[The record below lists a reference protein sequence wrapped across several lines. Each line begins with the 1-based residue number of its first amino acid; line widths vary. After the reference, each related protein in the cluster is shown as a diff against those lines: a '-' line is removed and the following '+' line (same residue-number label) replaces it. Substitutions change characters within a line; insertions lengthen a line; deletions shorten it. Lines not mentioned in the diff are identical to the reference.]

1 MQSFMDFLHKE
12 EEEKSYFK
20 ILRCE
25 CSSWCQKQNDE
36 IAINMDNFSQFIP
49 AIIVTSLL
57 EILFSVEQTSWEHF
71 WQSLKRKMC

>member
-1 MQSFMDFLHKE
+1 MQSFMDKE

-36 IAINMDNFSQFIP
+36 IAINMDNFSQFIL
-49 AIIVTSLL
+49 AIIVTSL
-57 EILFSVEQTSWEHF
+57 FGVEQTSWEHF
-71 WQSLKRKMC
+71 WQSLKKKMY